1 MRSFRNFGPLSSKI
15 DGYRFYGGSIEV
27 CWWRRQKGKSAP
39 EQEPVMPKRLS
50 CELRTRLGNF
60 FADWTGRPGRRLL
73 AGVLICLL
81 PTSASLIAGQDSLA
95 GSQEA
100 SGTVAAATG
109 AVQAYTV
116 PAGTEIFLRLKT
128 PVSTTSS
135 HLNEPVEASTERT
148 VEVNGDVAI
157 PLGAVVS
164 GSVRKL
170 IPSSSPTDR
179 ARLLLEFNSL
189 ELPGQ
194 SAVPLACHVNEVDN
208 AREKVLADG
217 TIQGVLASELPVT
230 LLNSAIA
237 KIQKKSGSAQ
247 QTPESG
253 GTWFG
258 SPDTSIHYPVGTEF
272 SVVLDKP
279 LEVSGRFQPEFAG
292 QIPAALKESVLQ
304 VLAQAPRRV
313 KSKKGNE
320 GGPVNLVLIGSQ
332 QEVNAAFEK
341 AGWTAAQDQNA
352 NSLWKTFEAV
362 IKGKGYDAAP
372 MSTLFL
378 YGHPE
383 DVAFEKMLNT
393 FTHRHHL
400 RIWKAPAAGP
410 DGRQMW
416 LVVAN
421 HDNGFDV
428 RPGVISHSVD
438 PRVDLERAKVGAD
451 LGMTGMV
458 AAEELVSVSNP
469 ARSGLTAT
477 GGKWESDGRI
487 LVVDLRP
494 QSRVPTEMT
503 SGR

>member
-1 MRSFRNFGPLSSKI
+1 MICLLSA
-15 DGYRFYGGSIEV
+15 
-27 CWWRRQKGKSAP
+27 SA
-39 EQEPVMPKRLS
+39 
-50 CELRTRLGNF
+50 G
-60 FADWTGRPGRRLL
+60 LL
-73 AGVLICLL
+73 AGQ
-81 PTSASLIAGQDSLA
+81 AAQAG
-95 GSQEA
+95 GQEPA
-100 SGTVAAATG
+100 GTVSAAPGGVPAF
-109 AVQAYTV
+109 TV
-116 PAGTEIFLRLKT
+116 PSGTEIFFRLKT
-128 PVSTTSS
+128 PVSTISS
-135 HLNEPVEASTERT
+135 HLNETVEAATERQ
-148 VEVNGDVAI
+148 VEVNGGVAV

-164 GSVRKL
+164 GRIAKL

-179 ARLLLEFNSL
+179 ARILLEFNSL
-189 ELPGQ
+189 KLPGQ
-194 SAVPLACHVNEVDN
+194 SAIPMSCHVSEVDN

-230 LLNSAIA
+230 LINSAIA
-237 KIQKKSGSAQ
+237 KMQKKTGGTQ
-247 QTPESG
+247 QTQQSG

-258 SPDTSIHYPVGTEF
+258 SPDTSISYAAGTEF

-279 LEVSGRFQPEFAG
+279 LNVSGQFEPEFAG
-292 QIPAALKESVLQ
+292 RIPASLKESVMQL
-304 VLAQAPRRV
+304 LAQAPRRV

-320 GGPVNLVLIGSQ
+320 GGPVNLLLVGSRE
-332 QEVNAAFEK
+332 EVSAAFEK

-352 NSLWKTFEAV
+352 DSLWKTFEAV

-372 MSTLFL
+372 MSTLYL

-383 DVAFEKMLNT
+383 EMAFEKMLNT

-400 RIWKAPAAGP
+400 RIWKAPTAAP
-410 DGRQMW
+410 DGRPIW

-458 AAEELVSVSNP
+458 TAEELVSVSNP

-487 LVVDLRP
+487 LVLDLRP
-494 QSRVPTEMT
+494 QSRVPAT
-503 SGR
+503 